1 MVYLIIGLIL
11 MSLVL
16 VGWNI
21 YKGSSTYKPMSAP
34 VDFYSLNCN
43 TLDGEVFSFSQLKGK
58 RVLIV
63 NTASA
68 CGFTPQY
75 KGLQRLHE
83 EFGKSLAILGFPCND
98 FGAQESGTH
107 DEIEEFCEKNYGVTF
122 QMMEKVRVKGDDP
135 HPVYRW
141 LTNKSENGISDH
153 NVRWNFHKFAIDEN
167 GSLVGSYKSG
177 VKPSDNQI
185 ISFAS
190 KK

>member
-34 VDFYSLNCN
+34 VDFYSLSCN